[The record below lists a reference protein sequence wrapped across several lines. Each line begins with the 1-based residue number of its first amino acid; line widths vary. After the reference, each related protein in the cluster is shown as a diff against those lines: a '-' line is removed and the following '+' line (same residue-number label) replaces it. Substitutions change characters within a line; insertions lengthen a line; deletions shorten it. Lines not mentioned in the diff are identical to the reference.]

1 MGKRKAN
8 RKPPNNAQVEGPNKK
23 ECISNSNEQSPAL
36 PAPLVHASSSAGA
49 VDELVKAQ
57 AALQALESR
66 FAQVVAEN
74 QALQAQNKQ
83 LQSELIQ
90 ERQDSSRSRAL
101 VRGLTFEMDDLKTEL
116 TFLR

>member
-1 MGKRKAN
+1 MQEFCSS
-8 RKPPNNAQVEGPNKK
+8 NATE
-23 ECISNSNEQSPAL
+23 
-36 PAPLVHASSSAGA
+36 
-49 VDELVKAQ
+49 ELIKTQ
-57 AALQALESR
+57 AALKPLDSR